1 MNCSDY
7 VDGDDDID
15 TYAQAAG
22 SLVDEGVDLIE
33 VSGGVREQIKLRR
46 TLKKA
51 AGKRESY
58 FTHAIQPFR
67 QTIGKTPLAV
77 TGGLR
82 SLKAIEKTLAEGA
95 DMVGVC
101 RPIISEPDFPN
112 IIFQSGDNPKA
123 RCISC
128 NKCLLHI
135 AEHPLKCIHFDQ

>member
-1 MNCSDY
+1 MCPA
-7 VDGDDDID
+7 GD
-15 TYAQAAG
+15 
-22 SLVDEGVDLIE
+22 
-33 VSGGVREQIKLRR
+33 RE
-46 TLKKA
+46 A
-51 AGKRESY
+51 Y
-58 FTHAIQPFR
+58 FAHAIHPFR
-67 QTIGKTPLAV
+67 QAIGKTPLAV

-82 SLKAIEKTLAEGA
+82 SLNAIEMTLAEGA

-135 AEHPLKCIHFDQ
+135 AEHPLTCVHFDE